1 MNKAKLMMALTSL
14 VSLIL
19 ASGAYFRSR
28 SPPPVARGG
37 GSPPGATCT
46 SFRWRQL

>member
-14 VSLIL
+14 VSLFL
-19 ASGAYFRSR
+19 AGGLSFPTPP
-28 SPPPVARGG
+28 PPPVPRAGG
-37 GSPPGATCT
+37 RPPGATCT